1 MLPAKKALVARRR
14 IKSMGIVRM
23 GVPTELVLHL
33 TNLRKCETFV
43 ETGTYQGETA
53 SWAAQHFT
61 HVITVENSLSLYE
74 ETSTRLKEKQN
85 IEFRFGDSR
94 TQMAAIVQ
102 DLKSPA
108 VFWLDSHWCG
118 GSSYGADDQCPILD
132 ELRILNQSD
141 IEHLILIDDARLFLA
156 PPPLPN
162 QAEQWPT
169 IADICTLL
177 NNGKHT
183 RYTVVFEDVILS
195 VPLHAKPA
203 LLAWCQDAT
212 TKAWHEYG
220 EKLRQENQ
228 TPRRD
233 SAKGVFSWVMKVS
246 GAMHHQLGRIKPKT
260 PGAL

>member
-1 MLPAKKALVARRR
+1 MFPAEKALVAKRR

-43 ETGTYQGETA
+43 ETGTYQGGTA
-53 SWAAQHFT
+53 VWAAKRFT
-61 HVITVENSLSLYE
+61 RVITVENSRSLYE
-74 ETSTRLKEKQN
+74 ETRAKFKEIKN

-102 DLKSPA
+102 DLKSSA

-118 GSSYGADDQCPILD
+118 GNSYGADDQCPILD

-141 IEHLILIDDARLFLA
+141 IEHFILIDDARLFLV

-169 IADICTLL
+169 ITDIGSLL
-177 NNGKHT
+177 TSGKYE
-183 RYTVVFEDVILS
+183 RYTVIFEDVILS
-195 VPLHAKPA
+195 VPMHAKPA
-203 LLAWCQDAT
+203 LLAWCQEAT
-212 TKAWHEYG
+212 TKTWHEYG

-228 TPRRD
+228 APRKD
-233 SAKGVFSWVMKVS
+233 SAKGPFSWVMKVA
-246 GAMHHQLGRIKPKT
+246 GAMHHQSGRMKPKT
-260 PGAL
+260 RGTL